1 VERKSGRLL
10 VEDYTLLYAASA
22 NVFLNATEWAKQKAG
37 VQNERLLAVWN
48 PNYDQKAFPGLPEFP
63 PSDGA
68 EQKIGSHY
76 ADPVMLIGSRADK
89 RAVLRELA
97 HADVVHLASHYVPD
111 PWSPMLSQM
120 PLSSGPGATQDG
132 ALKMYELYRLPLLR
146 ARLVILAACQTRG
159 EEYYDGEGPVG
170 FSRPFETASVP
181 LVVASL
187 WPVDAPATYE
197 LMAAF
202 HRMRKQEG
210 QLSLAALRAAQLEF
224 LRDKVNY
231 QHPYYWAAFITVGGY
246 AEY

>member
-1 VERKSGRLL
+1 
-10 VEDYTLLYAASA
+10 
-22 NVFLNATEWAKQKAG
+22 
-37 VQNERLLAVWN
+37 
-48 PNYDQKAFPGLPEFP
+48 
-63 PSDGA
+63 
-68 EQKIGSHY
+68 IG
-76 ADPVMLIGSRADK
+76 PRADK

-120 PLSSGPGATQDG
+120 PLSSGTGAPQDG
-132 ALKMYELYRLPLLR
+132 ALRMYELYRLPLLR

-159 EEYYDGEGPVG
+159 EGYYSGEGPVG
-170 FSRPFETASVP
+170 FSRPFESAGGVP

-202 HRMRKQEG
+202 HRARKQEG
-210 QLSLAALRAAQLEF
+210 HLSLAALQAAQLEF
-224 LRDKVNY
+224 FRDRVNY